1 MIGIL
6 VLSLPLNVDVVL
18 ATNITSNTSVTISQL
33 TSASSNVNT
42 HYQSNKKLPTY
53 VTVSGRQ
60 ITMPQFLYLLAK
72 GTLQLNSGSTAAIP
86 MKNVNMPTKSAE
98 TLTKGNIPKTEYVSL
113 SKTLKKYVDTY
124 GKIPNYLSTSH
135 GKMKME
141 SAVIMLSKVM
151 IFYKTNHRLPNYVGV
166 SPWTGKNYTLDN
178 GSISLV
184 EITVTQN
191 QLNDAA
197 SGLKSF
203 IENYNQIP
211 VSVSVGGQKVSISQF
226 LQLLANSLKNIYYN
240 QNNALTAQKIYIA
253 TNPSEDITA
262 GVVQKT
268 EYMRLACSLAN
279 LNTDGRIPNSLNT
292 TLGNMRYESAV
303 HMFLKALY
311 FYNTNNRLPSYVSV
325 VPWTGTTVY
334 GTGSGLMRPVYIIS
348 DMISNTATDNARIN
362 AVVSG
367 LEKLGLDAFN
377 YGVGTD
383 NIGILK
389 NTNIPINALIVEF
402 CGGAC
407 AGTIYEMGTSYY
419 KNLKGTRKVFM
430 VFTDGATRIT
440 GLDWLIR
447 AHDDNFSPASFTGLA
462 HPDQYLLNNGYQYYE
477 GYNSNKL
484 STLVQILYNE
494 ATS

>member
-1 MIGIL
+1 
-6 VLSLPLNVDVVL
+6 
-18 ATNITSNTSVTISQL
+18 
-33 TSASSNVNT
+33 
-42 HYQSNKKLPTY
+42 
-53 VTVSGRQ
+53 
-60 ITMPQFLYLLAK
+60 
-72 GTLQLNSGSTAAIP
+72 
-86 MKNVNMPTKSAE
+86 
-98 TLTKGNIPKTEYVSL
+98 
-113 SKTLKKYVDTY
+113 
-124 GKIPNYLSTSH
+124 
-135 GKMKME
+135 
-141 SAVIMLSKVM
+141 
-151 IFYKTNHRLPNYVGV
+151 
-166 SPWTGKNYTLDN
+166 
-178 GSISLV
+178 
-184 EITVTQN
+184 
-191 QLNDAA
+191 
-197 SGLKSF
+197 
-203 IENYNQIP
+203 
-211 VSVSVGGQKVSISQF
+211 
-226 LQLLANSLKNIYYN
+226 
-240 QNNALTAQKIYIA
+240 
-253 TNPSEDITA
+253 
-262 GVVQKT
+262 
-268 EYMRLACSLAN
+268 MRLACSLAN